1 MRQTGFPIG
10 FAFIEES
17 SFSYRVK
24 RERQYMNDF
33 KFAMNEPHK
42 KTTGFDFLAHPEL
55 WGWEDVLDFEQVKK
69 TLAAYQHLVDDYNEL
84 PKSKRPLVT
93 KIDTKDLPD
102 NHLATWRATYLGE
115 SFFRES
121 WSIAFLPVW
130 AKSMHDQDIMNT
142 HGQKM
147 ITNDAYTCNL
157 KLMLYKDWHYDLPVG
172 VIMNNDHGYDY
183 YELGDGLDKMQ
194 LHYGQ
199 QEEILKSRFNNL
211 EQLKKGLK

>member
-1 MRQTGFPIG
+1 
-10 FAFIEES
+10 
-17 SFSYRVK
+17 
-24 RERQYMNDF
+24 MNDF

-42 KTTGFDFLAHPEL
+42 KTTSFDFLAHPER
-55 WGWEDVLDFEQVKK
+55 WGWEDALDFEQVKK
-69 TLAAYQHLVDDYNEL
+69 TLAAYQQAVDDYNKL
-84 PKSKRPLVT
+84 PKGKRALVT
-93 KIDTKDLPD
+93 KIDTKELPD

-130 AKSMHDQDIMNT
+130 AKNMRDQDIMNT

-147 ITNDAYTCNL
+147 STNDAYTCDL

-172 VIMNNDHGYDY
+172 VVMNNDHGYDY
-183 YELGDGLDKMQ
+183 YELSDGLDKMR

-199 QEEILKSRFNNL
+199 QEEILKSKLINL
-211 EQLKKGLK
+211 KQLKKGLK